1 MASGIVESLNG
12 KNGFSYQLKPFF
24 IISMISSD
32 KIFETYS
39 FAMIR
44 KFRQVSMNDFSEDDR
59 ELRDAGCAHRHLVPI
74 LIR

>member
-44 KFRQVSMNDFSEDDR
+44 KFR
-59 ELRDAGCAHRHLVPI
+59 
-74 LIR
+74 